1 MAAIIDSPDFML
13 HYVEVKNLK
22 IHSKLYLFLKGI
34 LVGAIFKKFEKGL
47 FCFLLNKLFSG
58 SEKMKYKQGLYSVT
72 FRDDIV
78 HFPNK
83 RVVRMFLNPKYHLD
97 KLYETY
103 CINNIEINNQDII
116 IDCGANIGELYYSFL
131 LKNKSIRYY
140 AFEPEVNT
148 YKCLQINLSS
158 FKNVYLENIALSN
171 ESKKTSFFID
181 EEGANSSLSDFGSSR
196 KLEIESKSLDDF
208 GLENIKLL
216 KVEAE
221 GHELEVLQ
229 GSIKTMSKTK
239 YISVDYGP
247 EKGIDQLST
256 LPEVIDF
263 MYENNFSIIGTSKY
277 RQIGLFKNNSL

>member
-13 HYVEVKNLK
+13 HYVDVKNLK
-22 IHSKLYLFLKGI
+22 LHSKLYLFLKGI
-34 LVGAIFKKFEKGL
+34 LVGAIFKKFEKDL

-97 KLYETY
+97 KLYDTY
-103 CINNIEINNQDII
+103 CINNIEINDQDTI

-148 YKCLQINLSS
+148 YNCLQINLSS

-208 GLENIKLL
+208 GLENVKLL

>member
-13 HYVEVKNLK
+13 HYVDVKNLK
-22 IHSKLYLFLKGI
+22 LHSKLYLFLKGI
-34 LVGAIFKKFEKGL
+34 LVGAIFKKFEKNL

-83 RVVRMFLNPKYHLD
+83 RVVRMFLNPKYHLE
-97 KLYETY
+97 KLYDTY
-103 CINNIEINNQDII
+103 CINNIEINDNDIV
-116 IDCGANIGELYYSFL
+116 IDCGANVGELYYAFL
-131 LKNKSIRYY
+131 LKNKNIKYY

-148 YKCLQINLSS
+148 YKCLQVNLSS
-158 FKNVYLENIALSN
+158 FKNVYAQNIALSN

-196 KLEIESKSLDDF
+196 KQEIESKSLDDF
-208 GLENIKLL
+208 ELKNIKLL

-229 GSIKTMSKTK
+229 GAIKTMSKTN

-263 MYENNFSIIGTSKY
+263 MYKNNFSIIGNSKY
-277 RQIGLFKNNSL
+277 RQIGIFKNNSL

>member
-13 HYVEVKNLK
+13 HYVDVKNLK
-22 IHSKLYLFLKGI
+22 LHSKLYLFLKGI
-34 LVGAIFKKFEKGL
+34 LVGAIFKKFEKDL

-97 KLYETY
+97 KLYDTY
-103 CINNIEINNQDII
+103 CINNIEINDQDTI

-148 YKCLQINLSS
+148 YKCLKINLNS

-263 MYENNFSIIGTSKY
+263 MYQNNFSIIGTSKY

>member
-13 HYVEVKNLK
+13 HYVDVKNLK
-22 IHSKLYLFLKGI
+22 LHSKLYLFLKGI
-34 LVGAIFKKFEKGL
+34 LVGAIFKKFEKNL

-103 CINNIEINNQDII
+103 CINNIEINDQDIV

-148 YKCLQINLSS
+148 YKCLKINLNS

-229 GSIKTMSKTK
+229 GSIKTISKTK

>member
-13 HYVEVKNLK
+13 HYVDVKNLK
-22 IHSKLYLFLKGI
+22 LHSKLYLFLKGI
-34 LVGAIFKKFEKGL
+34 LVGAIFKKFEKNL

-103 CINNIEINNQDII
+103 CINNIEINDQDIV

-148 YKCLQINLSS
+148 YNCLKINLSS

-208 GLENIKLL
+208 RLENIKLL

-229 GSIKTMSKTK
+229 GSIKTMSKNIYQLTTDQK
-239 YISVDYGP
+239 KALISYQRYL
-247 EKGIDQLST
+247 KL
-256 LPEVIDF
+256 
-263 MYENNFSIIGTSKY
+263 
-277 RQIGLFKNNSL
+277 

>member
-34 LVGAIFKKFEKGL
+34 LVGAIFKKFEKNL

-103 CINNIEINNQDII
+103 CINNIEINDQDIV

-148 YKCLQINLSS
+148 YKCLKINLNS